1 MSAGTIKLTN
11 GSTAVVGTGTT
22 FTSDLK
28 SGDVITATVGG
39 IFFTL
44 FVDAVTSNTALTLTD
59 PFTGPT
65 TSGLAWVA
73 VPQLALNRITAALAA
88 QTAESVR
95 RVLQENANW
104 QAFYSGT
111 GDITVTLPD
120 GTPAG
125 RPVTGPSWT
134 KMAGLTSSA
143 LQWRGSIPASS
154 NINNFGPTSAYTGYW
169 GQSTASAT
177 AADVANGYPVADSG
191 ILEVFAGGAFGG
203 TQIYTTSGGREFI
216 RRLAAAWNAS
226 NPQWS
231 DWVEMGGLSSNTVLP
246 STVTT
251 LSDATAF
258 AQNKTYVLSGI
269 RTDSPAGLSAGQ
281 NNAIIMSVRRAGG
294 TIMGLHQ
301 TLFTAVGTYER
312 YGAPNTATG
321 WTSVSWY
328 PGGDANGWRLV
339 GADAMAAIG
348 LGLSN
353 QTVASSFDWQ
363 QADFVV
369 GGTYLVNGTTW
380 TNPPSGISYVA
391 NTQVFIQVEGITSS
405 GTGIELTITP
415 NTTSDANFKIYRVR
429 IGGAKGSRVFSVRQE
444 FTNTDVVPVANGG
457 TGATTAAAG
466 RTALGVAYGTAAG
479 TVAQGNDSRL
489 ATVDGKSGGVITGTV
504 NIEGQN
510 LNLRSTSVGGGWP
523 SFITFM
529 AGQGNNLAYARVYQ
543 ENSGGITIQCDM
555 NGTSKYSQ
563 FNTAGDFSVQ
573 RNITCVALTQ
583 TSDRDK
589 KYDIKPIENALDK
602 VLSLDGVTFNWK
614 ESNVPSA
621 GVIAQELVKV
631 LPEAVGSVFD
641 DRDEYDEVE
650 EEQEFEEEQPFEEED
665 EEGNPIT
672 VYRTVNVKRIVK
684 VNRLIKKRDDTK
696 RSYTVEYAGVVALCL
711 QAIKELNAKV
721 ETLEKKLNPQEAKEQ
736 PDVQQ

>member
-11 GSTAVVGTGTT
+11 GSTAVVGTGTA

-120 GTPAG
+120 GSPAG
-125 RPVTGPSWT
+125 RPVTGPSWP
-134 KMAGLTSSA
+134 KMSELVTSA
-143 LQWRGSIPASS
+143 IQWRGNVPSSANLNTYGPLMAGQWGSVFSGVLTSNGFPEDGALGVFEVFSGGPYGCYQRYTVRSGNIYVRALTAPWNGTDGPWGEWQLSGVNTRPGYFSGDLNNLITPGNWSIAADATNAPMSGEASPPS
-154 NINNFGPTSAYTGYW
+154 GICEVIPRTNTGAILQRYTVINNTSAIRNRTW
-169 GQSTASAT
+169 QRT
-177 AADVANGYPVADSG
+177 
-191 ILEVFAGGAFGG
+191 LFG
-203 TQIYTTSGGREFI
+203 T
-216 RRLAAAWNAS
+216 N
-226 NPQWS
+226 WS
-231 DWVEMGGLSSNTVLP
+231 PWELLGVKAINDLGV
-246 STVTT
+246 
-251 LSDATAF
+251 
-258 AQNKTYVLSGI
+258 
-269 RTDSPAGLSAGQ
+269 GLSAIQ
-281 NNAIIMSVRRAGG
+281 
-294 TIMGLHQ
+294 
-301 TLFTAVGTYER
+301 
-312 YGAPNTATG
+312 
-321 WTSVSWY
+321 
-328 PGGDANGWRLV
+328 
-339 GADAMAAIG
+339 AM
-348 LGLSN
+348 
-353 QTVASSFDWQ
+353 SSFDWQ
-363 QADFVV
+363 QFDFLSGAIYYVSSSNITNMPAGV
-369 GGTYLVNGTTW
+369 TY
-380 TNPPSGISYVA
+380 
-391 NTQVFIQVEGITSS
+391 NT
-405 GTGIELTITP
+405 GTGLYIIVRGNAQSGSRNSIQIIPDSIP
-415 NTTSDANFKIYRVR
+415 NSNYREYE
-429 IGGAKGSRVFSVRQE
+429 ILSIGAKGSRSFAVRQI
-444 FTNTDVVPVANGG
+444 FTTADTIPIANGG
-457 TGATTAAAG
+457 TGSSSPFGTTAG
-466 RTALGVAYGTAAG
+466 KFV
-479 TVAQGNDSRL
+479 QGNDSRL

-721 ETLEKKLNPQEAKEQ
+721 ENLEKKLNPQETEEQ
-736 PDVQQ
+736 PDAQQ